1 MPFRFTKLKGRNDLY
16 LQNVVSKV
24 QASSSTKK
32 YEKLRREK
40 NITTIVMTYSNSPAP
55 MWVIR

>member
-1 MPFRFTKLKGRNDLY
+1 MQFRFTKLKGRNDLY

-24 QASSSTKK
+24 QASSSAKK
-32 YEKLRREK
+32 YEKLREK